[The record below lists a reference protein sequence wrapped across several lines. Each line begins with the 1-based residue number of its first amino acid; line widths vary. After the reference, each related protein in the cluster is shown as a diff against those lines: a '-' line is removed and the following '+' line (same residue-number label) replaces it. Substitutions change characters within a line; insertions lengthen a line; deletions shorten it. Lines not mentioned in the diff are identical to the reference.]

1 MNTTSEYFSQ
11 LYKKFRNRLYG
22 FGIGMKIPHD
32 VCLDII
38 HDVFISL
45 IEKNMMFDGYNE
57 ENIKQYLFR
66 SFINRC
72 LDIQKSRKREIY
84 GDIND
89 FTFDIE
95 VSLVEDHNAEG
106 DIIEQ
111 EEKEKLKKKME
122 FLLGMLTDR
131 QRKAIYLRY
140 IEEMEYENIG
150 KLLDMTAESA
160 RKLVFRG
167 LEKLREHK
175 GEIPIFY
182 LLSVL
187 FRGK

>member
-1 MNTTSEYFSQ
+1 MNTAYNFFSQ
-11 LYKKFRNRLYG
+11 LYKKYRNRLYG
-22 FGIGMKIPHD
+22 FGIGMKISHD
-32 VCLDII
+32 TCLDII
-38 HDVFISL
+38 HDVFIGL
-45 IEKNMMFDGYNE
+45 IEKNIVFDGFNE
-57 ENIKQYLFR
+57 DNIKQYLFR
-66 SFINRC
+66 SFINRY

-89 FTFDIE
+89 FTFEIE
-95 VSLVEDHNAEG
+95 VSLVDDNNVER

-111 EEKEKLKKKME
+111 EENEKLKQKME
-122 FLLGMLTDR
+122 FLLDILTDR

-140 IEEMEYENIG
+140 MEEMEYEDIG

-167 LEKLREHK
+167 LEKIRKHK
-175 GEIPIFY
+175 DEIPIFY

-187 FRGK
+187 FRKK